1 MNNYKTV
8 SIIGSGNLAFHLSK
22 AIINSSTYKLQGI
35 FGRTESRVKRLADQ
49 VGCEFDM
56 LDEPHQ
62 FKSDIAILCVS
73 DDAIKEVL
81 DENHFHPDTLVI
93 HIAGSVPLS
102 VFETHGVHNGGVFYP
117 LQTFSKN
124 REIDFHEV
132 PVFIEAQKPESLEEL
147 QDLAMDIG
155 ATSRNLESEKRLQ
168 LHLAAVFASNFTNSL
183 MASAETI
190 LKDIG
195 LEFRV
200 LHPLLKEVVEKS
212 ARIGPLAAQTGPA
225 KRSDLETLKKHEEA
239 LKNEEMRQLY
249 KLMSDLIRRQSNE

>member
-22 AIINSSTYKLQGI
+22 AIINSSNYKLQGI
-35 FGRTESRVKRLADQ
+35 FGRNEARVKRLAEQ

-56 LDEPHQ
+56 LDDPHE
-62 FKSDIAILCVS
+62 FNSDVAILCVS

-81 DENHFHPDTLVI
+81 EQNRFKEQTLVI
-93 HIAGSVPLS
+93 HIAGSVALS
-102 VFETHGVHNGGVFYP
+102 IFHEHGVKNGGVFYP
-117 LQTFSKN
+117 LQTFSRN
-124 REIDFHEV
+124 REVDFHDV
-132 PVFIEAQKPESLEEL
+132 PIFIEAQQKEALIEL
-147 QDLAMDIG
+147 QALAFDIG
-155 ATSRNLESEKRLQ
+155 GTYRELGSEKRLQ

-190 LKDIG
+190 LNDIE

-200 LHPLLKEVVEKS
+200 LHPLLTEVIEKS
-212 ARIGPLAAQTGPA
+212 ARIGPVAAQTGPA
-225 KRSDLETLKKHEEA
+225 KRADLETLKKHEEA
-239 LKNEEMRQLY
+239 LKNEEMKQLY

>member
-1 MNNYKTV
+1 MNSYKTV

-35 FGRTESRVKRLADQ
+35 FGRTEARVKRLADQ

-56 LDEPHQ
+56 LDDPHQ
-62 FKSDIAILCVS
+62 FNSDIAILCVS
-73 DDAIKEVL
+73 DDAIQEVL
-81 DENHFHPDTLVI
+81 NQNHFGGKTLVI
-93 HIAGSVPLS
+93 HIAGSVSLS
-102 VFETHGVHNGGVFYP
+102 VFDAHGVKNGGVFYP

-124 REIDFHEV
+124 REVDFHGI
-132 PVFIEAQKPESLEEL
+132 PIFIEAQQNDALVEL
-147 QDLAMDIG
+147 QALAFDIG
-155 ATSRNLESEKRLQ
+155 GISRELNSEKRLQ

-183 MASAETI
+183 MAGAETI
-190 LKDIG
+190 LQDIG

-212 ARIGPLAAQTGPA
+212 ARIGPVAAQTGPA
-225 KRSDLETLKKHEEA
+225 KRSDLETLKKHEDA

-249 KLMSDLIRRQSNE
+249 RLMSDLIRRQSNV

>member
-35 FGRTESRVKRLADQ
+35 FGRTEARVKRLADQ

-62 FKSDIAILCVS
+62 FNSDIAILCVS
-73 DDAIKEVL
+73 DDAIQEVL
-81 DENHFHPDTLVI
+81 NQNHFEENTLVI
-93 HIAGSVPLS
+93 HIAGSVSLS
-102 VFETHGVHNGGVFYP
+102 VFDAHGVKNGGVFYP

-124 REIDFHEV
+124 REVDFHGI
-132 PVFIEAQKPESLEEL
+132 PIFIEAQQADALVEL
-147 QDLAMDIG
+147 QALAFNIG
-155 ATSRNLESEKRLQ
+155 GISRELDSDKRLQ

-183 MASAETI
+183 MAGAETI
-190 LKDIG
+190 LQDIG

-212 ARIGPLAAQTGPA
+212 ARIGPVAAQTGPA
-225 KRSDLETLKKHEEA
+225 KRSDLETLKKHEDA

-249 KLMSDLIRRQSNE
+249 RLMSDLIRRQSNV

>member
-1 MNNYKTV
+1 MNRYKTV

-35 FGRTESRVKRLADQ
+35 FGRTEARVKRLADQ

-62 FKSDIAILCVS
+62 FNSDIAILCVS
-73 DDAIKEVL
+73 DDAIMEVL
-81 DENHFHPDTLVI
+81 DQNHFQEETLVI
-93 HIAGSVPLS
+93 HIAGSVSLS
-102 VFETHGVHNGGVFYP
+102 VFEKNGVKNGGVFYP

-124 REIDFHEV
+124 REVDFHSV
-132 PVFIEAQKPESLEEL
+132 PIFIESQRSEALDEL
-147 QDLAMDIG
+147 QQLAMDIG
-155 ATSRNLESEKRLQ
+155 GTPRKLDSEKRLQ

-190 LKDIG
+190 LQDIG

-200 LHPLLKEVVEKS
+200 LHPLLTEVVEKS
-212 ARIGPLAAQTGPA
+212 ARIGPIAAQTGPA
-225 KRSDLETLKKHEEA
+225 KRSDLETLKKHEDA
-239 LKNEEMRQLY
+239 LKNEELRQLY
-249 KLMSDLIRRQSNE
+249 KLMSDLIRRQSND

>member
-1 MNNYKTV
+1 MNSYKTV

-22 AIINSSTYKLQGI
+22 AIINSTTYKLQGI
-35 FGRTESRVKRLADQ
+35 FGRTEARVKRLADQ

-56 LDEPHQ
+56 LDEPYQ
-62 FKSDIAILCVS
+62 FASDLVILCVS

-81 DENHFHPDTLVI
+81 DVNQFPEETLVI

-102 VFETHGVHNGGVFYP
+102 IFEAHDVQNGGVFYP
-117 LQTFSKN
+117 LQTFSKT
-124 REIDFHEV
+124 REIDFSDV
-132 PVFIEAQKPESLEEL
+132 PIFIEAQQLESLQEL
-147 QDLAMDIG
+147 QALAFDIG
-155 ATSRNLESEKRLQ
+155 GTYRELDSDKRLQ

-183 MASAETI
+183 MVGAESL

-200 LHPLLKEVVEKS
+200 LYPLLIEVVEKS
-212 ARIGPLAAQTGPA
+212 ARIGPVAAQTGPA
-225 KRSDLETLKKHEEA
+225 KRSDLETLKKHEES

-249 KLMSDLIRRQSNE
+249 RLMSDLIRRQSNE